1 MENRVFSR
9 VQRVMGRGSEGFW
22 ATGLR
27 GSTGL
32 RRKSTGTAGNRHWK
46 SPENALREPGFLD
59 FRVAGHWVAGLRGS
73 GLRVSRVF
81 TGDRVAG
88 AFWSRRRH
96 PPEDRTP
103 PSTLPISSRSQHLS
117 VLPPSHTL
125 CLSSPLSHSIS
136 LSHSLSVGHSGRRT
150 KRRKKKGRRRRKL
163 KERRKK
169 GKEEKKRGRGLCVR
183 LGKKGLT
190 GLDFCPFFSF
200 LFNTPIF
207 SKL

>member
-1 MENRVFSR
+1 
-9 VQRVMGRGSEGFW
+9 MGRGSEGFW

-88 AFWSRRRH
+88 AFWSRWRH

-136 LSHSLSVGHSGRRT
+136 LSHSLSAGHSGRRT
-150 KRRKKKGRRRRKL
+150 KKKKEEREKNKKAEGKKKEGKRRKEKRKGAVREVGE
-163 KERRKK
+163 ERVDRI
-169 GKEEKKRGRGLCVR
+169 GL
-183 LGKKGLT
+183 LSIL
-190 GLDFCPFFSF
+190 FFSF
-200 LFNTPIF
+200 
-207 SKL
+207 